1 MSMTTNGQTV
11 ASRPL
16 DGVRILDMTRVVAG
30 PFCARLL
37 ADLGADVVKIEPPQ
51 PDLTRNVR
59 PIVEGTSPYFAQL
72 NAGKRA
78 MTVDLTVPEGCALV
92 RRLASDADVL
102 IENFRPGVLERF
114 GLGAGSLLEENRTL
128 VYCSISGY
136 GQSGPWSRRRAF
148 APAIH
153 AEAALLDII
162 ARRRHADPRPAAQ
175 SHADTYAGC
184 LAATAVVTA
193 LYERTRTGRGQHI
206 DVSLAEASLYTN
218 EWIGLELAGGDDAD
232 WFGPTNT
239 LVVELAD
246 HTWAAT
252 VGHPAL
258 LFPRWTRA
266 MDRAELLDDP
276 ALSTNEAR
284 LAHRDVVE
292 HHIRAF
298 VATVA
303 DFETLEAVLDPHGL
317 VVGRVRTI
325 DELAASE
332 WADHRDVFATV
343 APGVATTRRPW
354 ISSSGAIGTT
364 GGSARIGEHSE
375 DVCRSYGL
383 SDDEIAELQS
393 AGAIR

>member
-1 MSMTTNGQTV
+1 MTTNGET
-11 ASRPL
+11 AAGRPL

-30 PFCARLL
+30 PFCGRLL
-37 ADLGADVVKIEPPQ
+37 ADLGADVVKIEPPR

-78 MTVDLTVPEGCALV
+78 MTVDLTVPEGCTLV
-92 RRLASDADVL
+92 RRLAAGADVL
-102 IENFRPGVLERF
+102 IENFRPGVLARF
-114 GLGAGSLLEENRTL
+114 GLGADSLLEENQAL

-153 AEAALLDII
+153 AEAALLDIV
-162 ARRRHADPRPAAQ
+162 ARRTHAAPRPAAQ

-184 LAATAVVTA
+184 LAATAIVTA
-193 LYERTRTGRGQHI
+193 LYERTRTGRGQHL

-246 HTWAAT
+246 GTWAAT

-258 LFPRWTRA
+258 LFPRWTQA
-266 MDRAELLDDP
+266 MGRSDLLDDP
-276 ALSTNEAR
+276 ALATNDAR
-284 LAHRDVVE
+284 LEHRDVIE
-292 HHIRAF
+292 GHIRAF
-298 VATVA
+298 VRTID
-303 DFETLEAVLDPHGL
+303 DFETLEAVVDPHGL
-317 VVGRVRTI
+317 VVGRVRTV
-325 DELAASE
+325 DELAVSE
-332 WADHRDVFATV
+332 WAEHRDVFADV

-354 ISSSGAIGTT
+354 RSSTAQIGTV
-364 GGSARIGEHSE
+364 GGVAGVGEHNA
-375 DVCRSYGL
+375 DVCRSYGI
-383 SDDEIAELQS
+383 SEAEIAALLA
-393 AGAIR
+393 AGALR